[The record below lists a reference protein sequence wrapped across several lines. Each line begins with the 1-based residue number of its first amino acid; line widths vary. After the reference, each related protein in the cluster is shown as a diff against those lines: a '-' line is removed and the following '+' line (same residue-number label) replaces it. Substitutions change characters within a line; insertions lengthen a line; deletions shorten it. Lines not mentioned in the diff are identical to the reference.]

1 MTSAELRLLRL
12 AALVMLYAAASYAAA
27 SPGCGL
33 APPASGRLT
42 FTHESVEREVYL
54 HLPAS
59 YAPNTASS
67 VAFSFHGW
75 GGSGNDFM
83 DGATTA
89 AADERGTI
97 LVSPTG
103 IDKSWNFRG
112 SSTGVSP
119 AGPVCNVQK
128 KTDVDCKA
136 PCDCANLNICVWTH
150 CGDDVAFF
158 KALLLH
164 VQSLLCI
171 DSTKVFAWGVSNGG
185 MFTWELGQNAETASL
200 LSAIAPVVGLPHG
213 GFLDGKGSAAPL
225 PVLLLTGLTD
235 DLVLPGGRDE
245 AFTESPNSHD
255 YHVTASAI
263 TKKWAQ
269 GEGCSVSGTPQRL
282 LVPGVDASET
292 ECTSFCTAA
301 FPPVVDCRFNGGHI
315 LPTWGPK
322 AIFGFFARQT
332 PTPIL
337 TANDPRVVYT
347 GRVLVPGA
355 RNLPARFAW
364 PLTQM
369 ACSFRGVAI
378 AAELKG
384 PVSEGARM
392 RVMVDGKFTRYVE
405 ILKNKRD
412 VFVLAAGLEDIDHV
426 VSLWRVTEDDPFD
439 SKDGTMEFYKFQ
451 LPASSKP
458 QARDCGRL
466 RRHLGARRPAV
477 RRRRGMGGRGP
488 GQLRQ
493 SDQWRRQRGLVPK
506 ICRVC
511 RE

>member
-1 MTSAELRLLRL
+1 M
-12 AALVMLYAAASYAAA
+12 
-27 SPGCGL
+27 
-33 APPASGRLT
+33 
-42 FTHESVEREVYL
+42 
-54 HLPAS
+54 
-59 YAPNTASS
+59 
-67 VAFSFHGW
+67 
-75 GGSGNDFM
+75 
-83 DGATTA
+83 
-89 AADERGTI
+89 
-97 LVSPTG
+97 SPT
-103 IDKSWNFRG
+103 
-112 SSTGVSP
+112 
-119 AGPVCNVQK
+119 GPVCNTQK
-128 KTDVDCKA
+128 KTADDCKA
-136 PCDCANLNICVWTH
+136 YDSCDCAKLNICVWTH

-171 DSTKVFAWGVSNGG
+171 DSTKVFAFGVSNGG
-185 MFTWELGQNAETASL
+185 MFTWELGQNAETAGL

-213 GFLDGKGSAAPL
+213 GYLDGKGSAAPL

-235 DLVLPGGRDE
+235 DLVNPGGRDE

-292 ECTSFCTAA
+292 ECTSFCTGA
-301 FPPVVDCRFNGGHI
+301 FPQVVDCRFNGGHI
-315 LPTWGPK
+315 FPTWGPK

-332 PTPIL
+332 PTLIL

-347 GRVLVPGA
+347 GRVLIPGA

-384 PVSEGARM
+384 PVPEGARM
-392 RVMVDGKFTRYVE
+392 RVMVDGKFTRYVD

-412 VFVLAAGLEDIDHV
+412 VFVLAAGLENTDHV
-426 VSLWRVTEDDPFD
+426 VSLWKVTEDDPFD
-439 SKDGTMEFYKFQ
+439 SKDGVMEFYKFQ
-451 LPASSKP
+451 LPSGGKFNAAPPRPSRKLEIVGDSDVTWGHGDRQCVDVAGWVDADGDSCAKVANGDANGGWCQNSAEFAVNSVGAYEACCGCGGGSLVSTCTGIPGFKDSDGDDCAKIVGDNSCKASADYAVNGIDANK
-458 QARDCGRL
+458 ACCGCRL
-466 RRHLGARRPAV
+466 VSVFGASCFFSR
-477 RRRRGMGGRGP
+477 
-488 GQLRQ
+488 
-493 SDQWRRQRGLVPK
+493 
-506 ICRVC
+506 IVC
-511 RE
+511 LE